1 MNIRSI
7 SFIFSLYLIIT
18 LGISLAVYLTT
29 DKIEVLLQNDA
40 KRINL
45 AGKQRVD
52 AVAMVT
58 LAYKAIS
65 PESSDL
71 VCDSLKNQMTDL
83 KLLHSELVKNKPT
96 DPSLHEITDQV
107 EKFRIEVES
116 ILDKLQI
123 QVNHIISHCNN
134 AGDLQHAEATASEL
148 EDLTYQLL
156 VVLNQKTALFEKLA
170 EARVIKIQNYKYA
183 LLIGSILVYILFGL
197 LFALPAIRSL
207 QQTAQKR
214 TEALI
219 KEQEYNNELSVRE
232 EELRQT
238 IEQLDMAQKQLEQ
251 SQSNINAIMDYSDQ
265 EIWSINKDGVV
276 QKANK
281 RFQSEYLRIFEKEI
295 KEGSTNLLE
304 DFESI
309 GAQYWID
316 YYAKVLQEGIPQ
328 HFSYKRQVDN
338 HNQEVSLTPIYD
350 IRGNISGAAGFLV
363 DNTDEARKKEELR
376 MSEERLKLA
385 LRNSNQGLWDWT
397 LATDKVHVND
407 IFIQLHGYEP
417 EEVDDISA
425 FWQSHI
431 HPDYIPAFDAYIR
444 ASRDPLKNDP
454 SGFDY
459 KGIKKNG
466 DTFWLHLSGKAV
478 DSDNESVKRMLGTIA
493 DITSEKEHQLELQK
507 LYDQAKEL
515 NEELAERE
523 TELNSYITNLEE
535 TKKKLEHSESR
546 LKRVIE
552 NLPVGAI
559 LIQGGQASINK
570 KITEIL
576 GYSSD
581 EIKTVDQWFETIYPH
596 EQVEEVKQKY
606 REVIRSRGKNQSFLF
621 PMYTK
626 EGERKILEFGGYDF
640 GEAMVWTLQDVT
652 EKRRA
657 ERALIKNEEVIRDLY
672 KVSSNR
678 FFDFNEKIDRILS
691 LGCDRFSLPYG
702 ILSKIDLNDQTYQ
715 VTHLFTQLG
724 EVADDRML
732 MPLADTFSSIVVE
745 TLAPIAIDDIE
756 NSDLLGHPAHSILT
770 LRGYI
775 CAPVFVNNELF
786 GTLNFSGPEPSN
798 SPFSQSDKDLISLM
812 AQWVGSEMEAIRSRQ
827 EIISAKEAAEKAAM
841 AKSDFLATMSHE
853 IRTPMNGVIGMTSLL
868 MQTQLS
874 EEQQDYVNT
883 IRLSGDAL
891 LSVINDILDF
901 SKIEAGNMT
910 LEEFPFEISQCVEE
924 AVELLSSRITE
935 KGIELIY
942 FVDPEVPAMISGDI
956 TRLRQILINLLSNAI
971 KFTEKGEIVIN
982 VKLQKKMDSKAVIH
996 FSVRDTGIG
1005 INKAQKDKLFQA
1017 FSQADSSTTRKYG
1030 GTGLG
1035 LAICKKLTNLMGGS
1049 IWVESTPGKGSD
1061 FQFTIEQEIIRQHKL
1076 ESDTFNSESSL
1087 YGRKGLIVDDNLT
1100 NLKILEK
1107 QLSLWGIDAI
1117 AESNP
1122 KKGYKLA
1129 MKTKKLDFVILDFE
1143 MPEMDGIQLARKIR
1157 EKYTKAEL
1165 PIIMLSSAYPEIDD
1179 KELAQLFS
1187 YYFMKPAR
1195 HSMLQKNLVRLLSEK
1210 SEKKV
1215 LEKAE
1220 NKKEDLSDL
1229 GKKHPLNI
1237 LLAEDNMVNQKLA
1250 LLTLDKMG
1258 YQMDV
1263 AANGYEVL
1271 DALARQSYDLIFM
1284 DVQMPEMDGVAATH
1298 EIIDKY
1304 GSNRP
1309 VIVAMT
1315 ANAMEGDRER
1325 FLEEG
1330 MDDYISKPISIEAVR
1345 RMLIKVSAQRN
1356 SSPN

>member
-1 MNIRSI
+1 MVTVGAAVAIHNILRSSEKHLLTDVQNVGLSSTSTGIFASVHSKAIQIYQSSSKEGCKDLNKLSKEVVNDQTYFHQYLSTKSDLKKIHIVLLENQEKI
-7 SFIFSLYLIIT
+7 SPLLVSLTENLEILNNFCQSQVSYEKAKTAAEEI
-18 LGISLAVYLTT
+18 ISLSPT
-29 DKIEVLLQNDA
+29 LLQLSANRA
-40 KRINL
+40 
-45 AGKQRVD
+45 
-52 AVAMVT
+52 
-58 LAYKAIS
+58 
-65 PESSDL
+65 E
-71 VCDSLKNQMTDL
+71 
-83 KLLHSELVKNKPT
+83 LLQQQYST
-96 DPSLHEITDQV
+96 RV
-107 EKFRIEVES
+107 EKTEQLKIYVVGTA
-116 ILDKLQI
+116 ILLY
-123 QVNHIISHCNN
+123 V
-134 AGDLQHAEATASEL
+134 
-148 EDLTYQLL
+148 
-156 VVLNQKTALFEKLA
+156 
-170 EARVIKIQNYKYA
+170 
-183 LLIGSILVYILFGL
+183 LFG
-197 LFALPAIRSL
+197 FVIALPVIRSL
-207 QQTAQKR
+207 QTQAKEKA
-214 TEALI
+214 EALR
-219 KEQEYNNELSVRE
+219 KEKEFNAELSIRE

-238 IEQLDMAQKQLEQ
+238 IDQLDMAQKQLEQ

-265 EIWSINKDGVV
+265 EIWSINKSGVI
-276 QKANK
+276 QKANR
-281 RFQSEYLRIFEKEI
+281 RFQSEYLRIFEKELI
-295 KEGSTNLLE
+295 AGQTNLLE
-304 DFESI
+304 DFSSI
-309 GAQYWID
+309 DLQFWLD
-316 YYAKVLQEGIPQ
+316 YYDKVLIKGTPQ
-328 HFSYKRQVDN
+328 HFSYKRQIDN

-350 IRGNISGAAGFLV
+350 HRGNISGAAGFLV
-363 DNTDEARKKEELR
+363 DNTDEARKKEEMRL
-376 MSEERLKLA
+376 SEERLKLA
-385 LRNSNQGLWDWT
+385 LRSSNQGLWDWT
-397 LATDKVHVND
+397 LATNKVHVND
-407 IFIQLHGYEP
+407 TFLQLHGYEP
-417 EEVDDISA
+417 GEEVSDVWI
-425 FWQSHI
+425 FWKSHI
-431 HPDYIPAFDAYIR
+431 QQDYLPTFDNYIS
-444 ASRDPLKNDP
+444 ASRDPEKKDP

-466 DTFWLHLSGKAV
+466 ETFWLHLSGKAV
-478 DSDNESVKRMLGTIA
+478 ENDSNGVQRMLGTIT
-493 DITSEKEHQLELQK
+493 DITSEKENQLELKK
-507 LYDQAKEL
+507 LYDQSTEL
-515 NEELAERE
+515 NTELAERE
-523 TELNSYITNLEE
+523 QELNTYITNLEE

-559 LIQGGQASINK
+559 LIQGGKASINK

-576 GYSSD
+576 GYNSD
-581 EIKTVDQWFETIYPH
+581 EIKTVDQWFETIYPI
-596 EQVEEVKQKY
+596 EQVEDVRKKY
-606 REVIRSRGKNQSFLF
+606 REVLKSNSKNQSFLF

-626 EGERKILEFGGYDF
+626 EGERKVLEFGGYDF

-657 ERALIKNEEVIRDLY
+657 EKALIKNEELIRDLY

-691 LGCDRFSLPYG
+691 LGCDRFSLPFG
-702 ILSKIDLNDQTYQ
+702 ILSQIDLSDQTYK
-715 VTHLFTQLG
+715 VTHLFSQMG
-724 EVADDRML
+724 DVADDL
-732 MPLADTFSSIVVE
+732 MFMTLGDTFSSIVAD
-745 TLAPIAIDDIE
+745 TLTPIAIDDIE
-756 NSDLLGHPAHSILT
+756 NSDLLGHPAHSVLPI
-770 LRGYI
+770 RGYI

-786 GTLNFSGPEPSN
+786 GTLNFSGPEPN
-798 SPFSQSDKDLISLM
+798 SIPFSESDKDLISLM
-812 AQWVGSEMEAIRSRQ
+812 AQWVGAEMEAIISRQ
-827 EIISAKEAAEKAAM
+827 EIINAKEAAEKAAM

-868 MQTQLS
+868 MQTHLS
-874 EEQQDYVNT
+874 DEQQDYVNT

-910 LEEFPFEISQCVEE
+910 LEEFPFEVSQCVEE
-924 AVELLSSRITE
+924 AVELLSSRIAE

-982 VKLQKKMDSKAVIH
+982 VKLQQKIDSKAVIH

-1005 INKAQKDKLFQA
+1005 INKTQKDKLFQA

-1076 ESDTFNSESSL
+1076 ESDTFSSESSL
-1087 YGRKGLIVDDNLT
+1087 YGRKGLIIDDNMT

-1107 QLSLWGIDAI
+1107 QLNLWGIDAI
-1117 AESNP
+1117 AEKNP

-1129 MKTKKLDFVILDFE
+1129 MKTKNLDFVILDLE
-1143 MPEMDGIQLARKIR
+1143 MPEMDGMELARKIR

-1165 PIIMLSSAYPEIDD
+1165 PIIMLSSSYPDIED

-1195 HSMLQKNLVRLLSEK
+1195 HSLLQKNLVRLLSDK
-1210 SEKKV
+1210 SDNKV
-1215 LEKAE
+1215 LEKTE
-1220 NKKEDLSDL
+1220 HKKEDLSEL
-1229 GKKHPLNI
+1229 GKNHPLNI

-1250 LLTLDKMG
+1250 LLTLEKMG

-1271 DALARQSYDLIFM
+1271 DALVRQHYDLIFM

-1298 EIIDKY
+1298 EIIEKY
-1304 GSNRP
+1304 GNKRP
-1309 VIVAMT
+1309 VIIAMT

-1330 MDDYISKPISIEAVR
+1330 MDDYISKPISIEVVR
-1345 RMLIKVSAQRN
+1345 RMLIKVSAQKN
-1356 SSPN
+1356 STSA